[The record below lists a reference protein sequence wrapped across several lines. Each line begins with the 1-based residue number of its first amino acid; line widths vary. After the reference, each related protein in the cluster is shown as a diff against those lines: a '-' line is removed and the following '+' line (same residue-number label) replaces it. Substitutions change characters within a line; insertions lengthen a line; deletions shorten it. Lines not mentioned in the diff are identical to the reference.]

1 MKSMEKLLFDK
12 SQLDRN
18 SKLIFNQLSL
28 ELNTYD
34 LMIKM
39 MDAELSANQ
48 FDVCIEDIFFG

>member
-1 MKSMEKLLFDK
+1 MEKLLFDK